1 MRTIFKYNRNKIMKE
16 KIVNYLLVLIT
27 ITGVILSIVFVYQD
41 LSSEIKEIRDKS
53 SKSSSANDIF
63 LDDRAMYQEQ
73 IWLMQNKLD
82 IIQANTTKIAD
93 QLQIDIIEITTE

>member
-1 MRTIFKYNRNKIMKE
+1 MKE

-27 ITGVILSIVFVYQD
+27 IIGVILSIVFVYQD

-82 IIQANTTKIAD
+82 IIQANTTQIAD